1 MMHQYSRRNFIK
13 YSSKNLLTLGILS
26 YFSIPAGI
34 TTLHA
39 HKESLVSDLKNKD
52 QLTILNDRPINAET
66 PPHLLDDSITPTS
79 RHFVRN
85 NGLVPDLNVADQKN
99 WTLKINGNVNNP
111 KTYTIKELKK
121 QFEVVTKVLQLECG
135 GNGRAFF
142 DPPATGNQ
150 WTYGAISC
158 SEWTGVRLSDVLS
171 ASNIKSNSIY
181 TGHYSA
187 DIHLSGDLEKDV
199 ISRGIPIS
207 KALDRDNIIAFA
219 MNGSDLPLIHGY
231 PLRLICP
238 GWPGSTSQK
247 WLTRIEILD
256 HIHDGMKMTGKSYK
270 VPKKPIAPGTILEN
284 KDLKIIESMPIK
296 SLITYPKNGKDNTSL
311 NMKVRGH
318 AWAGDKKVSQVN
330 ISIDYGATWMKA
342 SLAAPVN
349 SHAWQDWNILIDF
362 PGEGYFE
369 IWARATDE
377 ENISQP
383 FSISWNSK
391 GYLNNS
397 VHRIYT
403 NIKI

>member
-1 MMHQYSRRNFIK
+1 MAYNFFSRRNFLK
-13 YSSKNLLTLGILS
+13 YSSKNLFKAGILS
-26 YFSIPAGI
+26 YFLIPLGI
-34 TTLHA
+34 TPLYANT
-39 HKESLVSDLKNKD
+39 LKNKD
-52 QLTILNDRPINAET
+52 KLTLLNDRPINAET
-66 PPHLLDDSITPTS
+66 PPHLLDDAITPTS

-85 NGLVPDLNVADQKN
+85 NGIPPDLSDIDSNK
-99 WTLKINGNVNNP
+99 WLLKISGNVSNP

-121 QFEVVTKVLQLECG
+121 KFEVITKALLIECG

-142 DPPATGNQ
+142 EPPASGNQ
-150 WTYGAISC
+150 WTYGAVAC
-158 SEWTGVRLSDVLS
+158 SEWTGVRLADVLN

-187 DIHLSGDLEKDV
+187 DIHLSGDSEKDA
-199 ISRGIPIS
+199 ISRGVPIS
-207 KALDRDNIIAFA
+207 KALDQDNIIAFN
-219 MNGSDLPLIHGY
+219 MNGGDIPLIHGY

-247 WLTRIEILD
+247 WLKQIAVLD
-256 HIHDGMKMTGKSYK
+256 HIHDGAKMTGKSYK
-270 VPKKPIAPGTILEN
+270 VPKIPVAPGTMVED
-284 KDLKIIESMPIK
+284 KDLKIIESMPVK
-296 SLITYPKNGKDNTSL
+296 SLITYPKTGTKNTSL
-311 NMKVRGH
+311 KMEVRGH

-330 ISIDYGATWMKA
+330 ISIDYGATWTQA
-342 SLAAPVN
+342 NLDIPIN
-349 SHAWQDWNILIDF
+349 SHAWQNWNTSIDF

-403 NIKI
+403 NVKM